1 MSSRKP
7 RRNNPANHHNQ
18 NHNHLTDYE
27 SDAAYLSDMQQLQ
40 SAPPLRSNEELNLAV
55 LRRHNPSIT
64 LILSLANYA
73 VIYIFSP
80 TSRAW
85 EKTSIEGSLFV
96 CQLTPGSLGE
106 ERYTAFIL
114 NRRGLDNF
122 DLPLTDGENVEL
134 TDEYVIV
141 RQNEETDAEYNS
153 HGKHENG
160 MKTSDKIFGI
170 WIYSEPPPNSTSET
184 RTINAQLIMECAA
197 HAGQSL
203 KLARE
208 RLGAMRQDGMHVA
221 AAAAE
226 AQTAPMQEVQ
236 ASVPMGRQV
245 SLKDLFGQQRAQ
257 DDGWSV
263 RAHHLSPAEQQQQQ
277 YQQQQQHYQQQMQYQ
292 MQMQPGMMPPQH
304 PPHPPPQPQL
314 DVLGNL
320 FRRAGLAYQ
329 DGPGH

>member
-1 MSSRKP
+1 MNSRKP
-7 RRNNPANHHNQ
+7 RRNNHTSNNQ
-18 NHNHLTDYE
+18 NNNHLTDYE
-27 SDAAYLSDMQQLQ
+27 SDAAYISDMQQLQ
-40 SAPPLRSNEELNLAV
+40 PAPPLRSNEELNLAV

-64 LILSLANYA
+64 SILSLANYA
-73 VIYIFSP
+73 VIYMFSL

-85 EKTSIEGSLFV
+85 EKTSVEGSLFV

-122 DLPLTDGENVEL
+122 DLPLTDGDNVEL

-141 RQNEETDAEYNS
+141 RQNEETEVEYN
-153 HGKHENG
+153 GRGNQENG
-160 MKTSDKIFGI
+160 MKSSDKIYGI

-184 RTINAQLIMECAA
+184 RTINAQQIMECAA

-208 RLGAMRQDGMHVA
+208 RLDALRQDGMHVA
-221 AAAAE
+221 AVAAE
-226 AQTAPMQEVQ
+226 TQTAPMQEVQ

-257 DDGWSV
+257 DDEWSV
-263 RAHHLSPAEQQQQQ
+263 RAHHLSPTEQQQQQ
-277 YQQQQQHYQQQMQYQ
+277 QHMQ
-292 MQMQPGMMPPQH
+292 MQMQMQMQNQLGMMPPQY
-304 PPHPPPQPQL
+304 PPQPQPQPQS
-314 DVLGNL
+314 DVLGDL
-320 FRRAGLAYQ
+320 FRRAGLPYQ
-329 DGPGH
+329 GGQGY